1 MRRKAECII
10 ARDYSNPSWFC
21 RLLHRSLSG
30 IAAREGR
37 RDDKTIKA
45 EKEQAQKRERASRAL
60 QSGSLGGSVKA
71 ARRRWPWPQYLS
83 PSPLLLH
90 KIHRTWFRP
99 AGRGGMN
106 LPVP

>member
-45 EKEQAQKRERASRAL
+45 EKGTVPEERASVNGLAVR
-60 QSGSLGGSVKA
+60 QLGRKREG
-71 ARRRWPWPQYLS
+71 RS
-83 PSPLLLH
+83 PSLAMAAVSVSFPVVVH
-90 KIHRTWFRP
+90 KMHRTWFRS
-99 AGRGGMN
+99 AGR
-106 LPVP
+106 